1 MCHFDFAENCIFG
14 FFTGDFQS
22 HEKTKILFS
31 SNVPVSR
38 FLAHKGP
45 TAALCW
51 VWQVVIASRI
61 SPGSGPAMG
70 LSEGGHLEG
79 QRVLPGAFALYRGG
93 RTQSTKKSWLQK
105 SARHLCQLEL
115 SASFGPDDP
124 GMFLCGDVAQDRGVK
139 RHIRRFART
148 WRPKAL
154 GDGFRH
160 QFLY

>member
-1 MCHFDFAENCIFG
+1 MCRFDSAENCIFD

-38 FLAHKGP
+38 FLALRGP
-45 TAALCW
+45 TPAPCCAG
-51 VWQVVIASRI
+51 QFVVPSGFT
-61 SPGSGPAMG
+61 PGSGPAMG

-124 GMFLCGDVAQDRGVK
+124 GMFLRCDVAQDRGVK

>member
-1 MCHFDFAENCIFG
+1 MCRFDSAENCIFG

-45 TAALCW
+45 TAALCCAG
-51 VWQVVIASRI
+51 QVIYSLW
-61 SPGSGPAMG
+61 SPPRSGPAMG
-70 LSEGGHLEG
+70 LSEVGHLEG

-93 RTQSTKKSWLQK
+93 RTQDTQKSWLQK
-105 SARHLCQLEL
+105 SERYLCQLEL
-115 SASFGPDDP
+115 SANFVPDDP
-124 GMFLCGDVAQDRGVK
+124 GMFLRCDVAQDRGVK

-148 WRPKAL
+148 GRPKAL
-154 GDGFRH
+154 GDGFCH